1 MKPFC
6 FSVDQI
12 TESQKA
18 SLHPMD
24 IGLIRGYAVFDFFRT
39 VNYKPLFLEDYLDR
53 FIKSASKTHLNLNY
67 TAQELEQ
74 IIHQLIQKN
83 DLEQGGIRM
92 VLSGGVSDNH
102 FSPADGSLYIFC
114 EELLMPSEEKYGQGV
129 NLLTTEY
136 IRPIPEIKTTNYA
149 LPVFLSAD
157 WKEKEAEDVLYHFNG
172 IISESSRSNIFMVKD
187 GLISTPKSN
196 ILMGITRKKILA
208 FNDQINITDIS
219 LEELVNADEVFM
231 SSTTKR
237 ILPITR
243 IDGKPIGN
251 GQVGVHTK
259 KIMEDFKSLENKI
272 ALN

>member
-12 TESQKA
+12 TESPKA

-39 VNYKPLFLEDYLDR
+39 VNYTPLFLEAYLDR
-53 FIKSASKTHLNLNY
+53 FIKSANKAHLNLRY
-67 TAQELEQ
+67 DAKELEV
-74 IIHQLIQKN
+74 IILQLIKKN
-83 DLEQGGIRM
+83 NLEQGGIRM

-102 FSPADGSLYIFC
+102 FSPANGSLYIFC
-114 EELLMPSEEKYGQGV
+114 EELLMPSSEKYNNGV
-129 NLLTTEY
+129 NLVTVEY

-157 WKEKEAEDVLYHFNG
+157 WKEKNAEDVLYHHNG
-172 IISESSRSNIFMVKD
+172 LISESSRSNIFMVKD

-196 ILMGITRKKILA
+196 ILMGITRKNILA
-208 FNDQINITDIS
+208 LNDQIIVTDIS
-219 LEELVNADEVFM
+219 LEKLVNADEVFM

-243 IDGKPIGN
+243 IDGKPIGK
-251 GQVGVHTK
+251 GQVGVYTK
-259 KIMEDFKSLENKI
+259 ELMEDFKALENKM
-272 ALN
+272 ALI